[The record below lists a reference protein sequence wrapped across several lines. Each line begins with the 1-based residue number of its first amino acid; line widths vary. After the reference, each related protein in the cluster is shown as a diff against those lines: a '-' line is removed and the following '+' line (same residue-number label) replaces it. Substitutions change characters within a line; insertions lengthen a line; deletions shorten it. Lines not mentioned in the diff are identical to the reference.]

1 MVVVVAA
8 AGGMLT
14 DDGGGG
20 GGDGGDAG
28 PSSSG
33 DWSASAVTVAM
44 RGGNRPVSL
53 LLLRAT
59 APRESVGNGA
69 VAEVEKSTR
78 RSTRGHRRTMD
89 RGSCENFLRRALPSD
104 VKIIQQDGSSSE
116 DPSQQHT
123 GIRLLRPLIMG
134 GEKTQKEREKS
145 FLPAS
150 SLTKPLLTRREN
162 LQLFSAGVQIGR
174 EKSLFS

>member
-1 MVVVVAA
+1 MVVVAA

-20 GGDGGDAG
+20 GDGGDAG
-28 PSSSG
+28 SSSSG
-33 DWSASAVTVAM
+33 DWSAAAVTVAM

-89 RGSCENFLRRALPSD
+89 
-104 VKIIQQDGSSSE
+104 V
-116 DPSQQHT
+116 
-123 GIRLLRPLIMG
+123 
-134 GEKTQKEREKS
+134 
-145 FLPAS
+145 
-150 SLTKPLLTRREN
+150 
-162 LQLFSAGVQIGR
+162 GR
-174 EKSLFS
+174 M